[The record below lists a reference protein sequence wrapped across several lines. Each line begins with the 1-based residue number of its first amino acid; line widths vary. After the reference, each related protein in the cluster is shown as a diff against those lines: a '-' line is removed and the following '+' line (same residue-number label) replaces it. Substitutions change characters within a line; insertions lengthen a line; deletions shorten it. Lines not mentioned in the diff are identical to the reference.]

1 MEKMINLSVIIP
13 TRNRAETLFTTLLS
27 IKEQTLDQSLFEV
40 VVCDNNSTDN
50 TAEIAKSFENKF
62 LNFSYYKTL
71 QPGLHVGRNKGFL
84 EAKGRILVY
93 ADDDIEA
100 FPEWLYTI
108 NEVFEDKNTVLV
120 GGKNLPKWEVDP
132 PKWVLEMW
140 KPNNRG
146 ESVLGCL
153 SIIDLGDEIKEISPY
168 YVFGCNFSIR
178 KNIITETKGFHPDG
192 MPNEIIEYRGDG
204 ESAVSAYIKQKGYKA
219 MYHPN
224 ASVYHCVS
232 KERLTIDY
240 FKKRGF
246 SWGVSDSYTSI
257 RIEKLIVP
265 KKMVYAKSIF
275 ASTLHHLLMF
285 YNILKGTNKEIN
297 IYRKAFTDGHKEG
310 YNFHQEK
317 TRKFPQLLAWVLK
330 DNYLDGDF
338 PVL

>member
-1 MEKMINLSVIIP
+1 MISLSVIIP
-13 TRNRAETLFTTLLS
+13 TRNRAETLLTTLLS

-71 QPGLHVGRNKGFL
+71 QPGLHVGRNKGFQ
-84 EAKGRILVY
+84 EAKGDILVY

-108 NEVFEDKNTVLV
+108 NEVFKDKNTVLV
-120 GGKNLPKWEVDP
+120 GGKNLPKWEVNP

-146 ESVLGCL
+146 ESVFGCL
-153 SIIDLGDEIKEISPY
+153 SIIDLGDEMKEISPY

-204 ESAVSAYIKQKGYKA
+204 ESAVSAYVKQKGYKV

-224 ASVYHCVS
+224 ASVYHLVS

-240 FKKRGF
+240 FRKRGF
-246 SWGVSDSYTSI
+246 DWGISDSYTSI
-257 RIEKLIVP
+257 RIEKLTIP
-265 KKMVYAKSIF
+265 KRVIDVKSILK
-275 ASTLHHLLMF
+275 SMHRRLLIF
-285 YNILKGTNKEIN
+285 FKNLPKGTKEIN
-297 IYRKAFTDGHKEG
+297 IFQKAFMDGHKDG
-310 YNFHQEK
+310 YSFHQEI
-317 TRKFPQLLAWVLK
+317 TRKSPQVLHWVLK
-330 DNYLDGDF
+330 DNYLD
-338 PVL
+338 

>member
-1 MEKMINLSVIIP
+1 MISLSVIIP
-13 TRNRAETLFTTLLS
+13 TRNRAATLRSTLLS
-27 IKEQTLDQSLFEV
+27 IEEQTLDQSLFEV
-40 VVCDNNSTDN
+40 VICDNNSTDN

-62 LNFSYYKTL
+62 LNYSYYKTL
-71 QPGLHVGRNKGFL
+71 QSGLHVGRNKGFL
-84 EAKGRILVY
+84 EAKGDILVY
-93 ADDDIEA
+93 ADDDIKA

-108 NEVFEDKNTVLV
+108 NEVFKDRNTVLV

-153 SIIDLGDEIKEISPY
+153 SIIDLGDEMKEINPY

-178 KNIITETKGFHPDG
+178 KDIIAETKGFHPDG

-204 ESAVSAYIKQKGYKA
+204 ESAVSAHIKQKRYKV

-224 ASVYHCVS
+224 ASVYHLVS

-240 FKKRGF
+240 FRRRGF
-246 SWGVSDSYTSI
+246 NWGVSDSYTSI

-265 KKMVYAKSIF
+265 KKVGYVKSIL
-275 ASTLHHLLMF
+275 ASILRRLLKP
-285 YNILKGTNKEIN
+285 KGINKEVN
-297 IYRKAFTDGHKEG
+297 IYRKVFTDGHKEG
-310 YNFHQEK
+310 YNFHQEMTK
-317 TRKFPQLLAWVLK
+317 KFPQLLAWVLK

-338 PVL
+338 PIL